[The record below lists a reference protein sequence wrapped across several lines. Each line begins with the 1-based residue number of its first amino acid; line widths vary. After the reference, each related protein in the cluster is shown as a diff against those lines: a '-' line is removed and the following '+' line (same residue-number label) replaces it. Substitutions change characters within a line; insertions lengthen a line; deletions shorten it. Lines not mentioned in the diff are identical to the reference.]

1 MPALAP
7 SAEATDVVVAR
18 YTAALARATESLA
31 SEEKARAWLQR
42 PSREFGGGVP
52 ANMLETADGFS
63 QVLMELGR
71 IDHGIVS

>member
-1 MPALAP
+1 M
-7 SAEATDVVVAR
+7 
-18 YTAALARATESLA
+18 A